1 MTAKKTAIQNQD
13 NNPIAVFVRSQ
24 IEQGQKVFEKVEAEV
39 TGIVEKIVET
49 AGLDLEKGKNWVE
62 NLAEQFEDSRE
73 EFEKMLAQRVTEVIN
88 RVGLVTRTQIDDL
101 SHRVESLAK
110 KVETLSKQQTTYVK
124 GQVKKAAPKARRS
137 APVAQA

>member
-24 IEQGQKVFEKVEAEV
+24 IEQGQKAFEKVEAEV

-62 NLAEQFEDSRE
+62 NLAEQFEESRE
-73 EFEKMLAQRVTEVIN
+73 EFEKMLALRVTEVIN

-124 GQVKKAAPKARRS
+124 GQVKKAAPKARRA